1 MYKGKLERRGGGRL
15 RSPTW
20 SEKRIHGC
28 FHRLDVGKS
37 RVRELTCD
45 HLGTFPVIQFIG
57 AEGAPHPEAGCS
69 VNAAL
74 SGGHKESEANSCTGD
89 ASAPR
94 STGLQLE
101 ESKRGL
107 QKSQNSDPMVKKDLA
122 FYVRWDQRTQ
132 SQLLE
137 KRLSYL
143 FFMLPRPL
151 NLKPSQS
158 GKQTNRSEGRET
170 VRAMRQETTN
180 PGPRYRGGLE
190 LEEGKRLT

>member
-20 SEKRIHGC
+20 SEKRFHGC

-94 STGLQLE
+94 STGL
-101 ESKRGL
+101 
-107 QKSQNSDPMVKKDLA
+107 
-122 FYVRWDQRTQ
+122 
-132 SQLLE
+132 
-137 KRLSYL
+137 
-143 FFMLPRPL
+143 
-151 NLKPSQS
+151 
-158 GKQTNRSEGRET
+158 
-170 VRAMRQETTN
+170 
-180 PGPRYRGGLE
+180 
-190 LEEGKRLT
+190 